1 MAGHVQQCIAKG
13 TEEMTLE
20 VRRIVT
26 TNTKEGKAMVASDER
41 LTAVSR
47 GLGHGID
54 GCEIWSTDAMPVDN
68 SARDEHRQRA
78 GVVRTNNYVGS
89 GSGSAFRITQF
100 APGHAL
106 FPHRTQTID
115 YAILLTGQLD
125 LELDDEATV
134 RLMPGDV
141 VVQRGTIHCWINR
154 GGVPAAIAFI
164 LLDAKPCES
173 DKGPLPTY
181 FPSPN
186 ADTR

>member
-1 MAGHVQQCIAKG
+1 MHRKRNK
-13 TEEMTLE
+13 EMTLE

-47 GLGHGID
+47 GLGEGID

-89 GSGSAFRITQF
+89 GGGSAFRITQF

-125 LELDDEATV
+125 LELDDEAAV
-134 RLMPGDV
+134 RLVPGDV

-154 GGVPAAIAFI
+154 GDVPATIAFI
-164 LLDAKPCES
+164 LLDAKPCQS
-173 DKGPLPTY
+173 DNGPLPTY
-181 FPSPN
+181 FPSRN
-186 ADTR
+186 ADKA